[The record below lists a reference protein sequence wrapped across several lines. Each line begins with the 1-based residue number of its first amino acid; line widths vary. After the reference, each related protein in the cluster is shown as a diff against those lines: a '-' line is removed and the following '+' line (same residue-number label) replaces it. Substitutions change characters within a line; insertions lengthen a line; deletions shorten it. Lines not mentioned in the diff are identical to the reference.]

1 MPTWEHVNKAHHT
14 GGSGGMRKKIAAV
27 ALGALAKK
35 TLGGSSGMSEQDYQN
50 RLNLMR
56 AEHEHKQQSEL
67 HSAWVSNRMEE
78 LKEGR
83 RQKGAEHASKLKR
96 KEASHTE
103 RTKLKSNIKAHEA
116 MVGSAGS
123 LKGQGISEIKTTLGS
138 VKYSEP
144 KEPKQKA
151 EGSGKKT
158 WQQAST
164 QKKPKP

>member
-1 MPTWEHVNKAHHT
+1 MPTWEHISKAKHT
-14 GGSGGMRKKIAAV
+14 GGGGSMRRKVAAV

-35 TLGGSSGMSEQDYQN
+35 TLGGSGMSEQDYQN
-50 RLNLMR
+50 KLNLMR
-56 AEHEHKQQSEL
+56 AEHEHHQQSEL
-67 HSAWVSNRMEE
+67 HSAWVSNKMEE

-96 KEASHTE
+96 KETSHSE
-103 RTKLKSNIKAHEA
+103 RTKLRSNIKSHEA
-116 MVGSAGS
+116 MVNSAGS
-123 LKGQGISEIKTTLGS
+123 LKGQGISEIKTTLGA

-164 QKKPKP
+164 QKKPKS

>member
-1 MPTWEHVNKAHHT
+1 MPTFEHIGKSHHT
-14 GGSGGMRKKIAAV
+14 GGGGGMRKKIAAV

-35 TLGGSSGMSEQDYQN
+35 TLGSSGMSEQDYQN

-83 RQKGAEHASKLKR
+83 RQRGAEQASKLKR
-96 KEASHTE
+96 KETSHAE
-103 RTKLKSNIKAHEA
+103 RTKLRSNIKSHEA
-116 MVGSAGS
+116 MVGSAGV

-164 QKKPKP
+164 EKKTKS

>member
-1 MPTWEHVNKAHHT
+1 MPTYDYINKAHHT
-14 GGSGGMRKKIAAV
+14 GGSGGIRKKIAAV

-35 TLGGSSGMSEQDYQN
+35 TLGGGGMSEQDYQN
-50 RLNLMR
+50 KLNLMR

-78 LKEGR
+78 LKSGR
-83 RQKGAEHASKLKR
+83 RQKEAEQTSKLKR
-96 KEASHTE
+96 KETSHTE
-103 RTKLKSNIKAHEA
+103 RAKLRSNIKAHET